1 MVHSTDIVEFELRS
15 KKFSLAVRKKE
26 AVVQPEP
33 MYLPVSKHQSRWKA
47 HVIYSTLL
55 TCNNAYSSKWYLQV
69 TIC

>member
-33 MYLPVSKHQSRWKA
+33 MYLPVCSIRA
-47 HVIYSTLL
+47 FGLFI
-55 TCNNAYSSKWYLQV
+55 
-69 TIC
+69 